1 MNFKKTTA
9 TIALVTL
16 VSSVFT
22 TGAFANSSTE
32 AEAANALAA
41 KGYIN
46 DHSNDTAAYNLS
58 QNVLR
63 QEIAAVARGV
73 AGLDKKSSCDNSF
86 ADTSASTP
94 NTWACYSVEALLD
107 AGLIAS
113 NTNFRPEAKISK
125 AEAVGMMVKAAFGS
139 EYSYDTSNSASWQEQ
154 VVAFAVSKGVVSNF
168 SNYDTSATRGFVFEA
183 GNEAMTAS
191 EEVVEECDEV
201 SQLLGLCD
209 EVADDN
215 GDDEGGDDVVV
226 ISGDNLLMAELSATT
241 PAGTDLPVGANGVNV
256 LTFDVTAGSED
267 VSITAMELE
276 RTGFGESAADEV
288 AVYSEE

>member
-183 GNEAMTAS
+183 GNNAIIAS
-191 EEVVEECDEV
+191 EEVASEETCDEV
-201 SQLLGLCD
+201 SKLLGLCGEEEATEEETTE
-209 EVADDN
+209 EVVTEEETTEEETTTPVSTDN
-215 GDDEGGDDVVV
+215 V
-226 ISGDNLLMAELSATT
+226 LTAELSADT
-241 PAGTDLPVGANGVNV
+241 AEGTDLP
-256 LTFDVTAGSED
+256 L
-267 VSITAMELE
+267 
-276 RTGFGESAADEV
+276 
-288 AVYSEE
+288 AVE